1 MSISIHTSFR
11 SHPRSTSNGD
21 ESVPVIGLA
30 SFSTKPNTYNYSTGF
45 RDSSVETTTTKSG
58 YYEDVL
64 GADPHGQSM
73 TTGDTG
79 RSADTGNRKS
89 GVMRVLPGVGQGAA
103 YESIDDAMPAV
114 RQAVNTDSTA
124 YDDVTEGLPHNV
136 REDKP
141 VHATSDSNGT
151 NTPLATSSY
160 EKINDPVTLM
170 TPADETVV
178 IDNCI
183 YEGGGQ

>member
-1 MSISIHTSFR
+1 M
-11 SHPRSTSNGD
+11 
-21 ESVPVIGLA
+21 PVNGLA
-30 SFSTKPNTYNYSTGF
+30 SLSTKPNTYTYSTGF
-45 RDSSVETTTTKSG
+45 GESSVEVATTNSG

-64 GADPHGQSM
+64 DADPHGQS
-73 TTGDTG
+73 TTTRDTG
-79 RSADTGNRKS
+79 RSADTGNWES
-89 GVMRVLPGVGQGAA
+89 GVMRVPHDVDQGAA
-103 YESIDDAMPAV
+103 YESIDDAMSTG
-114 RQAVNTDSTA
+114 RQAANTDSTV
-124 YDDVTEGLPHNV
+124 YDDATEGMPHNV

-151 NTPLATSSY
+151 SIPLVASSY
-160 EKINDPVTLM
+160 ERINDAVSLM